1 MKKIVIILVALIV
14 QVSFVN
20 AQDLDSILK
29 KHYEATGTAKLAKVK
44 TMYSEIEMSMM
55 GMQMTGK
62 TYLKRPGKIKT
73 EVEMMG
79 NTMKMGSDGKDFWAL
94 NPMTGEPMDMPED
107 QRTQLLQQIDFEGA
121 LWNYK
126 AKGNT
131 VKYLGTAEKE
141 GKGYYKL
148 DVTVK
153 SMKDVKM
160 VMYID
165 KETYLLTYQDAK
177 VQGMA
182 VTNKFLNYSEIDG
195 IKFPTQFTTSS
206 NGVEQM
212 TVKIKNTA
220 FNKEMA
226 DSMFVRPKK

>member
-1 MKKIVIILVALIV
+1 MKKLVIILVVLVA
-14 QVSFVN
+14 QVTFVN
-20 AQDLDSILK
+20 AQNLDTILK

-44 TMYSEIEMSMM
+44 TMYSEIEMSVM

-62 TYLKRPGKIKT
+62 TYLKRPGKIMT

-79 NTMKMGSDGKDFWAL
+79 NPIKMGSDGTDFWMM
-94 NPMTGEPMDMPED
+94 NPMSGDPMSMPED
-107 QRTQLLQQIDFEGA
+107 QKKQLLQQVDFEGA

-131 VKYLGTAEKE
+131 VKYLGTGEKE
-141 GKGYYKL
+141 GKAYYKL

-165 KETYLLTYQDAK
+165 KETYLLTYQDAE
-177 VQGMA
+177 VQGME
-182 VTNKFLNYSEIDG
+182 VTNKFLNYNEIDG

-212 TVKIKNTA
+212 TVKIKNTE

-226 DSMFVRPKK
+226 DSMFSRPKK